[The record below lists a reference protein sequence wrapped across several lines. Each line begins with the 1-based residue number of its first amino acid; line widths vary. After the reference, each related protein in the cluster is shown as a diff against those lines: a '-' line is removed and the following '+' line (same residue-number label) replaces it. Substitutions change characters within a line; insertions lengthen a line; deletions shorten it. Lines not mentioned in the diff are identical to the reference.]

1 MRRFLR
7 FFLPGL
13 FYGGFY
19 LHIVGLGLFQKQ
31 LARAGSQQLGVLT
44 RKGNGAVQLFLSRLI
59 LSVQR
64 QRHQQRLVLELA
76 GKVHLCRNARHHGDA
91 IDTACS
97 GSSEEIKIG
106 AGVLDYIS
114 ELGNIQAKILE
125 AYTYSEQCVQNIE
138 SEDTYQGEAR
148 EEMLAFFKS
157 LASNMQKMTFLYQ
170 AAGTY
175 IQNAYNTMYYNEQQ
189 VVEWVI
195 GQIGGNE

>member
-1 MRRFLR
+1 MR
-7 FFLPGL
+7 
-13 FYGGFY
+13 
-19 LHIVGLGLFQKQ
+19 
-31 LARAGSQQLGVLT
+31 S
-44 RKGNGAVQLFLSRLI
+44 
-59 LSVQR
+59 SV
-64 QRHQQRLVLELA
+64 
-76 GKVHLCRNARHHGDA
+76 
-91 IDTACS
+91 DTACS

-125 AYTYSEQCVQNIE
+125 AIE

>member
-1 MRRFLR
+1 MR
-7 FFLPGL
+7 
-13 FYGGFY
+13 
-19 LHIVGLGLFQKQ
+19 
-31 LARAGSQQLGVLT
+31 S
-44 RKGNGAVQLFLSRLI
+44 
-59 LSVQR
+59 SV
-64 QRHQQRLVLELA
+64 
-76 GKVHLCRNARHHGDA
+76 
-91 IDTACS
+91 DTACS

-114 ELGNIQAKILE
+114 ELGN
-125 AYTYSEQCVQNIE
+125 TYSEQCVQNIE

>member
-1 MRRFLR
+1 MR
-7 FFLPGL
+7 
-13 FYGGFY
+13 
-19 LHIVGLGLFQKQ
+19 
-31 LARAGSQQLGVLT
+31 S
-44 RKGNGAVQLFLSRLI
+44 
-59 LSVQR
+59 SV
-64 QRHQQRLVLELA
+64 
-76 GKVHLCRNARHHGDA
+76 
-91 IDTACS
+91 DTACS

-175 IQNAYNTMYYNEQQ
+175 GSLDKLEEMNKSYGRRNKKSIHGLE
-189 VVEWVI
+189 
-195 GQIGGNE
+195 